1 MRFVENI
8 IRLER
13 HLKKIDELR
22 DMDIN
27 DYLVFTTLSMEC
39 FQTVNSLIEIGEY
52 IVSKE
57 KLGFPSSYRE
67 IFDLLFKANIISE
80 EELKVFRRLIYL
92 RNLISHEYYKMSEK
106 ELLEMIG
113 LSENIKTFIKR
124 IKSWEK

>member
-57 KLGFPSSYRE
+57 KLDFPSSYRE

-92 RNLISHEYYKMSEK
+92 RNLIFHEYYKMSEK

>member
-13 HLKKIDELR
+13 HLRKIDELR

-113 LSENIKTFIKR
+113 LSEKIKTFIKR
-124 IKSWEK
+124 IKGWEK